1 MKIEVTFNN
10 GKFVEFPCVKENTIK
25 IDSNKN
31 WSFNY
36 GKNGSTAIII
46 MNNVNY
52 MEIIKKEYWLALKES
67 NCSLF

>member
-1 MKIEVTFNN
+1 MRIEVTFNN

-25 IDSNKN
+25 IDNNKN

-52 MEIIKKEYWLALKES
+52 MEIIDRKS
-67 NCSLF
+67 VV

>member
-1 MKIEVTFNN
+1 MRIEVTFNN
-10 GKFVEFPCVKENTIK
+10 GKIVEFPCVKENTIK

-36 GKNGSTAIII
+36 GKNDSTAIII

-52 MEIIKKEYWLALKES
+52 MEIIEK
-67 NCSLF
+67 NID

>member
-1 MKIEVTFNN
+1 MRIEVTFNN
-10 GKFVEFPCVKENTIK
+10 GKIVEFPCVKENTIK
-25 IDSNKN
+25 IDSDKN

-52 MEIIKKEYWLALKES
+52 MEIIEK
-67 NCSLF
+67 NID

>member
-1 MKIEVTFNN
+1 MRIEVTFNN

-52 MEIIKKEYWLALKES
+52 MGIIEKS
-67 NCSLF
+67 ID

>member
-1 MKIEVTFNN
+1 MRIEVTFNN
-10 GKFVEFPCVKENTIK
+10 GKIVEFPCVKENTIK

-52 MEIIKKEYWLALKES
+52 MEIIEK
-67 NCSLF
+67 NID

>member
-10 GKFVEFPCVKENTIK
+10 GKIVEFPCVKENTIK
-25 IDSNKN
+25 VDSNKN

-36 GKNGSTAIII
+36 GKNGSIAIII

-52 MEIIKKEYWLALKES
+52 MEIIEK
-67 NCSLF
+67 NID

>member
-1 MKIEVTFNN
+1 MRIEVTFNN

-25 IDSNKN
+25 IDNNKS

-52 MEIIKKEYWLALKES
+52 MEIIEK
-67 NCSLF
+67 NID

>member
-1 MKIEVTFNN
+1 MRIEVTFNN
-10 GKFVEFPCVKENTIK
+10 GKFVEFPCVKGNTIK

-52 MEIIKKEYWLALKES
+52 MEIIEK
-67 NCSLF
+67 NID

>member
-1 MKIEVTFNN
+1 MRIEVTFNN

-36 GKNGSTAIII
+36 GKNSSTAIII

-52 MEIIKKEYWLALKES
+52 MEIIEK
-67 NCSLF
+67 NID

>member
-25 IDSNKN
+25 IDNNKN

-36 GKNGSTAIII
+36 GYNGSTAIII

-52 MEIIKKEYWLALKES
+52 MEIIE
-67 NCSLF
+67 NNID

>member
-1 MKIEVTFNN
+1 MRIEVTFNN

-25 IDSNKN
+25 IDGNKN

-36 GKNGSTAIII
+36 GRNCSTAIII

-52 MEIIKKEYWLALKES
+52 MEIIEK
-67 NCSLF
+67 NID

>member
-31 WSFNY
+31 WSFKY
-36 GKNGSTAIII
+36 GKIGSTAIII

-52 MEIIKKEYWLALKES
+52 MEIIEK
-67 NCSLF
+67 NID

>member
-1 MKIEVTFNN
+1 MRIEVTFNN
-10 GKFVEFPCVKENTIK
+10 GKFVKFPCVKENTIK
-25 IDSNKN
+25 IDNNKN

-52 MEIIKKEYWLALKES
+52 MEIIEK
-67 NCSLF
+67 NID

>member
-25 IDSNKN
+25 IDNNKN

-36 GKNGSTAIII
+36 GKNGSIAIII

-52 MEIIKKEYWLALKES
+52 MEIIEK
-67 NCSLF
+67 NID

>member
-1 MKIEVTFNN
+1 MRIEVTFNN

-36 GKNGSTAIII
+36 GKNDSAAIII

-52 MEIIKKEYWLALKES
+52 MEIIEK
-67 NCSLF
+67 NID

>member
-1 MKIEVTFNN
+1 MRIEVTFNN

-46 MNNVNY
+46 KNNVYY
-52 MEIIKKEYWLALKES
+52 MKIIEK
-67 NCSLF
+67 NID

>member
-1 MKIEVTFNN
+1 MNIEVTFNN
-10 GKFVEFPCVKENTIK
+10 GKIVEFSCVKENTIK
-25 IDSNKN
+25 IDGNKN

-52 MEIIKKEYWLALKES
+52 MEIIEK
-67 NCSLF
+67 NID

>member
-1 MKIEVTFNN
+1 MRIEVTFNN

-25 IDSNKN
+25 IDGNNN

-52 MEIIKKEYWLALKES
+52 MEIIEK
-67 NCSLF
+67 NID

>member
-1 MKIEVTFNN
+1 MRIGVTFNN

-52 MEIIKKEYWLALKES
+52 MEIIEK
-67 NCSLF
+67 NID

>member
-25 IDSNKN
+25 IVSNKN

-52 MEIIKKEYWLALKES
+52 MEIIEK
-67 NCSLF
+67 NID